1 MGQIDELKRFILDE
15 EAATITEYA
24 IVIGAIGLA
33 AAAIIA
39 LFRLVAAKIQEGSAW
54 FQ

>member
-1 MGQIDELKRFILDE
+1 MDELKRFILDE
-15 EAATITEYA
+15 EGATITEYA

-39 LFRLVAAKIQEGSAW
+39 LFRLVASQINEGAAW
-54 FQ
+54 FE